1 MVTRLSV
8 ADAAALRSQ
17 TSATP
22 AHTVA
27 VIILHASNH
36 LSHARLHRLVASS
49 LPQLARFRSRLVGKP
64 LGIGQ
69 PVWAEIDDYDA
80 TPHIQCASVPAP
92 GGRREL
98 ADLVT
103 QLSAQP
109 QDWRRSLWKAWTIDG
124 LAGRRWAIAV
134 KMSPVLT
141 DGGHGVS
148 SVCKRMFTSGPND
161 SADELPTEASL
172 GRMPSL
178 GELITDTVS
187 EIVENQIT
195 GVWLVAEAVKIG
207 RAHV

>member
-8 ADAAALRSQ
+8 ADATALRSQ

-27 VIILHASNH
+27 VIILHAPNH
-36 LSHARLHRLVASS
+36 LSHARLHRVVASS
-49 LPQLARFRSRLVGKP
+49 LPQLARFRRRLVGKP

-69 PVWAEIDDYDA
+69 QVWPDSDGDHP

-109 QDWRRSLWKAWTIDG
+109 QDW
-124 LAGRRWAIAV
+124 
-134 KMSPVLT
+134 
-141 DGGHGVS
+141 
-148 SVCKRMFTSGPND
+148 
-161 SADELPTEASL
+161 
-172 GRMPSL
+172 
-178 GELITDTVS
+178 
-187 EIVENQIT
+187 
-195 GVWLVAEAVKIG
+195 
-207 RAHV
+207 